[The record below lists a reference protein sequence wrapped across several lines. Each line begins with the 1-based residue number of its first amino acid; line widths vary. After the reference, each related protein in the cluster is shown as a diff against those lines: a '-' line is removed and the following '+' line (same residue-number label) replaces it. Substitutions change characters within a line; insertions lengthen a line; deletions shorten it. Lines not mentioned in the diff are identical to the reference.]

1 MQEKLA
7 QVRNLIE
14 RHFDSV
20 DSEAFARFR
29 GDFSFGK
36 MLRSKLLL
44 TIAPDSP
51 HSTQMCAIIELI
63 HFASLLHDDVID
75 SASLRRGKQSINAK
89 YGDKNAIMLGDILYS
104 KAFYEVATMGA
115 NLAQVI
121 SNAVYELSLGEL
133 DDVSLG
139 ESMNLD
145 SRKYLAMVGRKTG
158 ALIEASAVCGGI
170 LKSNLSLTRPSRE
183 LEKFSFDRPQVL
195 SQSNF
200 SAQPTNLTQD
210 TRIAEDLKDS
220 SLRELRSNSW
230 QSKSNCHFER
240 SEKSQKNKKDSSLCA
255 SHSAQ
260 NDKIMDCHDSATQ
273 NLAMTENN
281 TDSANQ
287 TKIAESAPTS
297 SLRGSEATEAIQ
309 DSANAESN
317 KNQSCDS
324 TESRPLRGAKNR
336 IQGCSSATADFLLE
350 AEKRGSPPK
359 SEKRELLARR
369 GSGAGGAALLPE
381 KTSESKQKNG
391 ENIADSAKQINV
403 DCHDSAMQNLSM
415 TENDTDSANQTK
427 IAESSINSQ
436 NLNAESCTAHDLQ
449 DKQSKDLRCGFALF
463 SRETSEIELGVHR
476 TQFYAET
483 AQIAYPK
490 QGVAEVSLV
499 KANCKQDDA
508 NIHKYRIYGQNLG
521 IAFQIIDDLLDI
533 TQEDSTLGKEA
544 FSDFKEG
551 KTTLPYI
558 YLYNALGESDKAI
571 LKSYF
576 KKPLDSA
583 QKEWIRTKMAEHNII
598 ATIQQIAKDYG
609 AKALSVLDSGDK
621 NLQKIIND
629 MIDREF

>member
-20 DSEAFARFR
+20 DCEAFGRFR
-29 GDFSFGK
+29 ADFSFGK

-51 HSTQMCAIIELI
+51 HATQMCAIIELI

-145 SRKYLAMVGRKTG
+145 SQKYITMVARKTG

-170 LKSNLSLTRPSRE
+170 LRE
-183 LEKFSFDRPQVL
+183 S
-195 SQSNF
+195 
-200 SAQPTNLTQD
+200 
-210 TRIAEDLKDS
+210 
-220 SLRELRSNSW
+220 
-230 QSKSNCHFER
+230 
-240 SEKSQKNKKDSSLCA
+240 
-255 SHSAQ
+255 
-260 NDKIMDCHDSATQ
+260 
-273 NLAMTENN
+273 
-281 TDSANQ
+281 
-287 TKIAESAPTS
+287 
-297 SLRGSEATEAIQ
+297 
-309 DSANAESN
+309 
-317 KNQSCDS
+317 DS
-324 TESRPLRGAKNR
+324 TE
-336 IQGCSSATADFLLE
+336 
-350 AEKRGSPPK
+350 
-359 SEKRELLARR
+359 
-369 GSGAGGAALLPE
+369 
-381 KTSESKQKNG
+381 
-391 ENIADSAKQINV
+391 
-403 DCHDSAMQNLSM
+403 
-415 TENDTDSANQTK
+415 
-427 IAESSINSQ
+427 
-436 NLNAESCTAHDLQ
+436 
-449 DKQSKDLRCGFALF
+449 
-463 SRETSEIELGVHR
+463 
-476 TQFYAET
+476 
-483 AQIAYPK
+483 
-490 QGVAEVSLV
+490 
-499 KANCKQDDA
+499 
-508 NIHKYRIYGQNLG
+508 KYRTYGRNLG

-533 TQEDSTLGKEA
+533 TQDNSTLGKEA

-558 YLYNALGESDKAI
+558 YLYNALGKSDKAI

-576 KKPLDSA
+576 KKPLDSH
-583 QKEWIRTKMAEHNII
+583 QKGWIRTKMAEHNII

-609 AKALSVLDSGDK
+609 TKALSVLDSSDK
-621 NLQKIIND
+621 NLQKIISD

>member
-14 RHFDSV
+14 RHFESI

-51 HSTQMCAIIELI
+51 CGVQMCAIIELI

-133 DDVSLG
+133 DDVSLS

-145 SRKYLAMVGRKTG
+145 SRKYIAMVGRKTG

-170 LKSNLSLTRPSRE
+170 LKSNLSCGNSSLGNHCVDLQNFGASQTASLVSAP
-183 LEKFSFDRPQVL
+183 KFCKNST
-195 SQSNF
+195 STTAN
-200 SAQPTNLTQD
+200 
-210 TRIAEDLKDS
+210 TRIDLNAKNAESVL
-220 SLRELRSNSW
+220 
-230 QSKSNCHFER
+230 NCHFER

-260 NDKIMDCHDSATQ
+260 NDKIIDCHDSATQ

-287 TKIAESAPTS
+287 TKIAESNLQNTHPLAP
-297 SLRGSEATEAIQ
+297 
-309 DSANAESN
+309 SAREGEHI
-317 KNQSCDS
+317 
-324 TESRPLRGAKNR
+324 TES
-336 IQGCSSATADFLLE
+336 
-350 AEKRGSPPK
+350 
-359 SEKRELLARR
+359 
-369 GSGAGGAALLPE
+369 
-381 KTSESKQKNG
+381 
-391 ENIADSAKQINV
+391 
-403 DCHDSAMQNLSM
+403 H
-415 TENDTDSANQTK
+415 
-427 IAESSINSQ
+427 
-436 NLNAESCTAHDLQ
+436 TAHDSQ
-449 DKQSKDLRCGFALF
+449 ANNRSNGGVALRCFDAERAKIGQIDH
-463 SRETSEIELGVHR
+463 SREVSYQNNANEYPR
-476 TQFYAET
+476 T
-483 AQIAYPK
+483 
-490 QGVAEVSLV
+490 
-499 KANCKQDDA
+499 NCPQNDA
-508 NIHKYRIYGQNLG
+508 NIEKYRTYGQNLG

-533 TQEDSTLGKEA
+533 TQDNSTLGKEA

-583 QKEWIRTKMAEHNII
+583 QKGWIHTKMAEHNII

-609 AKALSVLDSGDK
+609 AKALSVLDSSDK
-621 NLQKIIND
+621 SLQKIIND

>member
-7 QVRNLIE
+7 QVRSLIE
-14 RHFDSV
+14 RQFESV

-29 GDFSFGK
+29 ADFSFGK

-44 TIAPDSP
+44 TIALDSP
-51 HSTQMCAIIELI
+51 CALQMCAIIELI

-115 NLAQVI
+115 NLAQII

-145 SRKYLAMVGRKTG
+145 SNKYITMIARKTG

-170 LKSNLSLTRPSRE
+170 LCE
-183 LEKFSFDRPQVL
+183 
-195 SQSNF
+195 
-200 SAQPTNLTQD
+200 
-210 TRIAEDLKDS
+210 
-220 SLRELRSNSW
+220 SNSV
-230 QSKSNCHFER
+230 E
-240 SEKSQKNKKDSSLCA
+240 
-255 SHSAQ
+255 
-260 NDKIMDCHDSATQ
+260 
-273 NLAMTENN
+273 
-281 TDSANQ
+281 
-287 TKIAESAPTS
+287 
-297 SLRGSEATEAIQ
+297 
-309 DSANAESN
+309 
-317 KNQSCDS
+317 
-324 TESRPLRGAKNR
+324 
-336 IQGCSSATADFLLE
+336 
-350 AEKRGSPPK
+350 
-359 SEKRELLARR
+359 
-369 GSGAGGAALLPE
+369 
-381 KTSESKQKNG
+381 
-391 ENIADSAKQINV
+391 
-403 DCHDSAMQNLSM
+403 
-415 TENDTDSANQTK
+415 
-427 IAESSINSQ
+427 
-436 NLNAESCTAHDLQ
+436 
-449 DKQSKDLRCGFALF
+449 
-463 SRETSEIELGVHR
+463 
-476 TQFYAET
+476 
-483 AQIAYPK
+483 
-490 QGVAEVSLV
+490 
-499 KANCKQDDA
+499 
-508 NIHKYRIYGQNLG
+508 KYRTYGRNLG

-583 QKEWIRTKMAEHNII
+583 QKGWIRAKMAEHNII

-609 AKALSVLDSGDK
+609 AKALSVLDSSDK
-621 NLQKIIND
+621 SLQKIIND